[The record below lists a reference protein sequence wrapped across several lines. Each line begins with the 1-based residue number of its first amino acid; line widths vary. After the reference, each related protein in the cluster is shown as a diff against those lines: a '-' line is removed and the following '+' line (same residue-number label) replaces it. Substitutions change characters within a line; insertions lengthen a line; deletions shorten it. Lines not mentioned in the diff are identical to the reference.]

1 MPVKQHVQ
9 ETGGQEGGLREDEGG
24 GWSPLLSLWLCCA
37 GAKGPGTPEIG
48 PPLSGHPR
56 EWMWSSFLFSMALG
70 SRHEHSSRMSHDMG
84 KGIT

>member
-9 ETGGQEGGLREDEGG
+9 EIGGQEGRWGG
-24 GWSPLLSLWLCCA
+24 GPLLSLWLCCA
-37 GAKGPGTPEIG
+37 GAKGPGTPQKRS
-48 PPLSGHPR
+48 PSLSGHPR
-56 EWMWSSFLFSMALG
+56 EWAWSSFLFSMALG